1 MMKEARRQFDS
12 EYCGMFMWDDIS
24 AQCVIGSEV
33 CFLDSMM
40 VGWGGGG
47 ARRSTSDS
55 GGYKRRNSII
65 ELNME

>member
-40 VGWGGGG
+40 VGWGGG

>member
-40 VGWGGGG
+40 VGWGVGGG
-47 ARRSTSDS
+47 GEKVDKRF
-55 GGYKRRNSII
+55 GG
-65 ELNME
+65 L